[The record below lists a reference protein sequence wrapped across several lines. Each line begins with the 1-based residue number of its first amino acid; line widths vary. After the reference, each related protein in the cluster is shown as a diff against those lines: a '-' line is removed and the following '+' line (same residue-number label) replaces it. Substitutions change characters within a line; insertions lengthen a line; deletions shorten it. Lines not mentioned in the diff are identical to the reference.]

1 LPAGRACFTPELSGI
16 RRRHDSFLKLLYRA
30 GARDVITLFFPD
42 LAIHIDWERLQ
53 WIEKEVP
60 ILGERPR
67 SIVADLVGLTQ
78 DVEGRYL
85 NVLIHPEIQM
95 QAEPDIGWRM
105 LQYNAGLL
113 LQQAHPDTRV
123 LSFVFYHG
131 AGAGAIRE
139 QIHGLEF
146 YGHTI
151 HQVKF
156 WTVALG
162 DLDAAEY
169 AESENPIAWAP
180 ASWMRQ
186 PQSARVEL
194 RLQLLAK
201 IVRFVRDEAYR
212 RLLLDAV
219 RTYFTLNRA
228 EQTVE
233 EQMLL
238 SGPYREVREMLH
250 TELSKLERAA
260 ERRGRAEGKAE
271 GERVALQGAL
281 IEFVQSRFPGAPES
295 IAARIRAIH
304 DRTILKDLIRR
315 AAVAD
320 TLEEL
325 EPLLGL
331 SPS

>member
-1 LPAGRACFTPELSGI
+1 M
-16 RRRHDSFLKLLYRA
+16 RRRHDPFLKLLYRA
-30 GARDVITLFFPD
+30 GAGDAVTLFFPD
-42 LAIHIDWERLQ
+42 LAAHIDWDRLQ

-60 ILGERPR
+60 ILGEKPR
-67 SIVADLVGLTQ
+67 SIVADLVGLTR

-85 NVLIHPEIQM
+85 KVLIHPEIQM
-95 QAEPDIGWRM
+95 RAEPDIGWRM

-123 LSFVFYHG
+123 LSFVFYHC
-131 AGAGAIRE
+131 AGAGEIRE
-139 QIHGLEF
+139 QIHRLEF

-151 HQVKF
+151 HEVKY
-156 WTVALG
+156 WTVGLG

-169 AESENPIAWAP
+169 AQTENPIAWAL
-180 ASWMRQ
+180 ASWMRH
-186 PQSARVEL
+186 PQSSRVEL

-201 IVRFVRDEAYR
+201 IVRFVRDRAYR
-212 RLLLDAV
+212 RILLDAV

-271 GERVALQGAL
+271 GERVALQSVL
-281 IEFVQSRFPGAPES
+281 MEFVHSRFPSAPES
-295 IAARIRAIH
+295 FAARIQAIH
-304 DRTILKDLIRR
+304 DPTTLKDLIHR
-315 AAVAD
+315 AAVAAS
-320 TLEEL
+320 LEDL
-325 EPLLGL
+325 EPLLGPA
-331 SPS
+331 PS

>member
-1 LPAGRACFTPELSGI
+1 M
-16 RRRHDSFLKLLYRA
+16 RRRHDPFLKLLYRA
-30 GARDVITLFFPD
+30 GARDAVTLFFPD
-42 LAIHIDWERLQ
+42 LAAHIDWEKLQ

-60 ILGERPR
+60 ILGEQPR
-67 SIVADLVGLTQ
+67 SIVADLVGLTR

-85 NVLIHPEIQM
+85 KVLIHPEIQM
-95 QAEPDIGWRM
+95 RAEPDVGWRM

-123 LSFVFYHG
+123 LSFVFYHC
-131 AGAGAIRE
+131 AGAGEIRE
-139 QIHGLEF
+139 QIHRLEF

-151 HQVKF
+151 HEVKY
-156 WTVALG
+156 WTVGLG

-169 AESENPIAWAP
+169 AQTENPIAWAL

-186 PQSARVEL
+186 PQSGRVEL
-194 RLQLLAK
+194 RLRLPTK

-219 RTYFTLNRA
+219 RTYFTLNRT
-228 EQTVE
+228 EQTE
-233 EQMLL
+233 EERLL
-238 SGPYREVREMLH
+238 QSGPYREVGAMLQ

-271 GERVALQGAL
+271 GERVALQSAL
-281 IEFVQSRFPGAPES
+281 IEFVQSRFPTAPES
-295 IAARIRAIH
+295 IAARIQAIQ
-304 DRTILKDLIRR
+304 DPTVLKELIRR
-315 AAVAD
+315 AGGAN
-320 TLEEL
+320 TLEDL
-325 EPLLGL
+325 EPLLRS